1 MSDSSQLN
9 SDKPVFQISI
19 WSLVLPL
26 LVVVLVFAL
35 LRGPNLRKQQSPG
48 IGKSAPQIDLIRL
61 GPDANFEKVER
72 LPEPRLTLMHFWG
85 TWCGP
90 CKVEYPEL
98 DEVVREFKS
107 VPGFGFISVSCEGSS
122 SETIEGLASKTAE
135 FLRSGNMEE
144 TAYADPKGVTRRSL
158 AERLELSSIF
168 YPTSILIGGD
178 GKIVGVWLGYTP
190 ESVPEIE
197 AQIRLR
203 LQDELRLQDQ

>member
-1 MSDSSQLN
+1 MSDSSELN
-9 SDKPVFQISI
+9 REKPVFQMST

-26 LVVVLVFAL
+26 LVVVVVFTL
-35 LRGPNLRKQQSPG
+35 LRGPSWRKQPSPG
-48 IGKSAPQIDLIRL
+48 IGKPAPQIDLIRL
-61 GPDANFEKVER
+61 GPVASFEEFQRLAER
-72 LPEPRLTLMHFWG
+72 RLTLMHFWG

-98 DEVVREFKS
+98 DDVVRKFKS
-107 VPGFGFISVSCEGSS
+107 VPEFGFISISCEGSS

-135 FLRSGNMEE
+135 FLQSGNMEE

-197 AQIRLR
+197 AQIRQR
-203 LQDELRLQDQ
+203 LQVQ